1 MTATAPRPNRRRRPR
16 WPGDVPDSMTPRPT
30 DFERR
35 VGGRGGRDV
44 DQAGAR
50 LLAAADRERRRLERD
65 LHDGAQ
71 QRLVSLSVQLRLL
84 ASRLAPG
91 SEAEQLLADA
101 RNELAAA
108 LQELRD
114 LARGIHPAI
123 LRDRGLP
130 AALEALTARAPLPVE
145 LLVEPGGRP
154 PEPVELAAYYLVSEA
169 LTNILKHS
177 DATTAGV
184 SVARRGTRLVVE
196 VIDDGAGGADRATGS
211 GLRGLTDRMEALGGQ
226 LEVSSPPGAGTT
238 LRAEIPL
245 EPGHPSTVTGRGA
258 ARQR

>member
-1 MTATAPRPNRRRRPR
+1 MTASLRRR
-16 WPGDVPDSMTPRPT
+16 TPLRS
-30 DFERR
+30 RLR
-35 VGGRGGRDV
+35 QRKGAGY

-50 LLAAADRERRRLERD
+50 LMAAADRERRRLERD

-71 QRLVSLSVQLRLL
+71 QRLVSLAVRLRLL
-84 ASRLAPG
+84 ACRLVPG
-91 SEAEQLLADA
+91 SEAERLLAEA
-101 RNELAAA
+101 QIELAAS

-123 LRDRGLP
+123 LSDRGLP

-145 LLVEPGGRP
+145 LQVEPGGRP
-154 PEPVELAAYYLVSEA
+154 PEPVEVAAYYLVSEA

-177 DATTAGV
+177 DATSASV
-184 SVARRGTRLVVE
+184 AVARRGAQLVVE
-196 VIDDGAGGADRATGS
+196 VADDGAGGADRDTGS
-211 GLRGLTDRMEALGGQ
+211 GLRSLTDRIEALGGE

-245 EPGHPSTVTGRGA
+245 AQDELERAMASDPDPADLPQAERSSK
-258 ARQR
+258 

>member
-1 MTATAPRPNRRRRPR
+1 MSAIRQQPTAPVPR
-16 WPGDVPDSMTPRPT
+16 
-30 DFERR
+30 
-35 VGGRGGRDV
+35 
-44 DQAGAR
+44 ALLLGAT
-50 LLAAADRERRRLERD
+50 AADRERRRLERD
-65 LHDGAQ
+65 LHDGVQ
-71 QRLVSLSVQLRLL
+71 QRLVSLSVRLRLL

-101 RNELAAA
+101 RNELAVS

-123 LRDRGLP
+123 LSDRGLP
-130 AALEALTARAPLPVE
+130 AALDSLTARAPLPVE
-145 LLVEPGGRP
+145 LSIELNGRP

-177 DATTAGV
+177 GATSAGV
-184 SVARRGTRLVVE
+184 SVARRDAQLVVE
-196 VIDDGAGGADRATGS
+196 VTDDGAGGASRATGS
-211 GLRGLTDRMEALGGQ
+211 GLDRLTDRIEALGGQ

-245 EPGHPSTVTGRGA
+245 QAERPGGA
-258 ARQR
+258 TSNGS